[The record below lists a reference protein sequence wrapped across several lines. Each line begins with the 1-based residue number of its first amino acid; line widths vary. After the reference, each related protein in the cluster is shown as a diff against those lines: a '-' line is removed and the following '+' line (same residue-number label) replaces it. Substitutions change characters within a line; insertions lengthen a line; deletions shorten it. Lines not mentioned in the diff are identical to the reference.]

1 MSDRPQRVTPP
12 PVSPDDDPPVADVM
26 TRQLVGI
33 TSDTTV
39 LMALQLMVHTGVR
52 HLPVMDGQR
61 CLGLVVEVDLVRCV
75 AQGGSL
81 MAGWSQVV
89 GEIARPAEE
98 LPVAVRRSDAARRM
112 LTSGSDAVVVVE
124 NGRVLGIVTTSDLIR
139 SLAAAPRPPAS
150 VAGGSPALR

>member
-12 PVSPDDDPPVADVM
+12 PDSLDDDPPVTDVM

-33 TSDTTV
+33 TSDATV
-39 LMALQLMVHTGVR
+39 LTALQLMVHTGVR

-81 MAGWSQVV
+81 MAGWSHAV
-89 GEIARPAEE
+89 GEITRPAEE
-98 LPVAVRRSDAARRM
+98 LPVAVRRSDAARLM
-112 LTSGSDAVVVVE
+112 LASGSDAVVVVE

-139 SLAAAPRPPAS
+139 SLAGVPAS
-150 VAGGSPALR
+150 HVQAAGESPALT